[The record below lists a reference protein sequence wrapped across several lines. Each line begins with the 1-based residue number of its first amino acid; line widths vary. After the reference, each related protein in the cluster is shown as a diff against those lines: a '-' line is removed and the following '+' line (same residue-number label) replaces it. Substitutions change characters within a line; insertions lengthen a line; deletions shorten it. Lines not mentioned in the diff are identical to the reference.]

1 MAGKK
6 VVVLGGGDT
15 AMDCVRTS
23 VRQGAAEVTCVYRRD
38 ADNMPGSRKEY
49 SNAKEEGVEFQFNA
63 QPVEI
68 EAEPLAVETD
78 QSGKVTGIKIIKTQ
92 LGEPDANGRRQ
103 AEIIEG
109 SEEIIACDAVIIAFG
124 FAPHEMP
131 WLASIGVTTDNRGRI
146 ATTGELKQQTANPK
160 VFAGGDITRGSDLVV
175 TAIAEGRDAAESMME
190 YLDV

>member
-1 MAGKK
+1 MRLKRGRWFSAILAIFLVAPKRAVGK
-6 VVVLGGGDT
+6 D
-15 AMDCVRTS
+15 
-23 VRQGAAEVTCVYRRD
+23 
-38 ADNMPGSRKEY
+38 
-49 SNAKEEGVEFQFNA
+49 
-63 QPVEI
+63 
-68 EAEPLAVETD
+68 
-78 QSGKVTGIKIIKTQ
+78 GKVTGIECTRME

-109 SEEIIACDAVIIAFG
+109 GEEIIPCDAVIIAFG

-175 TAIAEGRDAAESMME
+175 TAVAEGRDAAQSIME
-190 YLDV
+190 YLEV